1 VNELGY
7 LARKVVACA
16 ASYAMLLAIG
26 FVIFSLMPS
35 DPVAAITRGRP
46 VTPAQQLFL
55 RHQLGL
61 DQPSWQRFA
70 TYAVNTAQGK
80 LGYSWQFQQPVA
92 NLIGQR
98 MFPTLLLTGTA
109 TTIATAL
116 GLWLGVRAGWHPRG
130 IADRAATS
138 FSFAFWSLPTFWLG
152 MILLVV
158 FTAGVGPVPS
168 IFPAGGMSTPGTPG
182 GLVASHIADVAWH
195 LVLPCVT
202 LVLVILAQY
211 VAIMRASVV
220 DQLGSPYLLT
230 ARAKGLRD
238 VQVRN
243 LHAAPNALLPAI
255 TIIFLQLGGLVGGA
269 ITIETVFSWPGM
281 GYLTFQ
287 ALQIPDLPL
296 LQGTFLI
303 FGASVIGM
311 NMLADVIYRYLD
323 PRIRRQ

>member
-7 LARKVVACA
+7 MARKLAACA

-61 DQPSWQRFA
+61 DQPPWQRFA
-70 TYAVNTAQGK
+70 AYAVNTAQGK

-109 TTIATAL
+109 TTIATVA
-116 GLWLGVRAGWHPRG
+116 GLWLGVRAGWRPRG

-158 FTAGVGPVPS
+158 FTTGAGPVPS

-182 GLVASHIADVAWH
+182 GLAASHIADVAWH

-202 LVLVILAQY
+202 LILVILAQY

-238 VQVRN
+238 VRVRN

>member
-1 VNELGY
+1 
-7 LARKVVACA
+7 
-16 ASYAMLLAIG
+16 
-26 FVIFSLMPS
+26 
-35 DPVAAITRGRP
+35 
-46 VTPAQQLFL
+46 
-55 RHQLGL
+55 
-61 DQPSWQRFA
+61 
-70 TYAVNTAQGK
+70 
-80 LGYSWQFQQPVA
+80 
-92 NLIGQR
+92 
-98 MFPTLLLTGTA
+98 
-109 TTIATAL
+109 
-116 GLWLGVRAGWHPRG
+116 
-130 IADRAATS
+130 
-138 FSFAFWSLPTFWLG
+138 
-152 MILLVV
+152 
-158 FTAGVGPVPS
+158 
-168 IFPAGGMSTPGTPG
+168 MSTPGTPG
-182 GLVASHIADVAWH
+182 GLAASHIADVAWH

-202 LVLVILAQY
+202 LILVILAQY

-238 VQVRN
+238 VRVRN